1 MATWGVGPPGRH
13 TEADASPFIS
23 PSMAKRSDDFPAA
36 TRPQTATNSPGMGP
50 IFVPKA
56 TDGLAMG
63 PWLAHFVML
72 SSPTKSFCTAFGNLR
87 LALGTDQSSGGWW
100 HCVKSCHGCEEFS
113 ELSRCLDP
121 CCRHAGPLDRCQ
133 NLLGTSHGARCKEDT
148 GNCVTIWAWEQNDD
162 GKSLQSFA
170 KDTFTYF
177 CQGLLRLQCSPHTF
191 IALKITSVS
200 FNFEKKKHF
209 PKQLKKSNNSPF
221 QSEKPLDTKA
231 FNRRKAVRPSTTAE
245 KPMATP
251 PSGARTMPTVVK
263 MKKTLSADNSLPCK
277 CILRIREMC
286 RFQQWMK

>member
-36 TRPQTATNSPGMGP
+36 TRPQTATNSPGMGS

-87 LALGTDQSSGGWW
+87 LALGTDQSSGGCWW

-177 CQGLLRLQCSPHTF
+177 CQGLLRLQCSPYTF

-200 FNFEKKKHF
+200 FNFEKTETL
-209 PKQLKKSNNSPF
+209 PKTTEKIQQLSISIW
-221 QSEKPLDTKA
+221 ETT
-231 FNRRKAVRPSTTAE
+231 RRKGIQSPEGRKAIDHGRETH
-245 KPMATP
+245 
-251 PSGARTMPTVVK
+251 GHPTQRC
-263 MKKTLSADNSLPCK
+263 TDNAHCGEDEEDPLS
-277 CILRIREMC
+277 R
-286 RFQQWMK
+286 